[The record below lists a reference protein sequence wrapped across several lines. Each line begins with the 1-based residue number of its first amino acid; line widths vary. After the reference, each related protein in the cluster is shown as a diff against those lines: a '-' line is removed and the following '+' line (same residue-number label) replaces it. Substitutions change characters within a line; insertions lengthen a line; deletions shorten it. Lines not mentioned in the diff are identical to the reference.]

1 MDNVKDNAKR
11 EDNTSSGGFCRGS
24 GGSNGGFCR
33 GSDGGSNCG
42 SCCGS
47 GERLGGGPSGKYPLT
62 GRENY
67 SENTVVK
74 VGNTTIGDGAFAFI
88 AGPCAVE
95 SERQIIETA
104 TALKKSGVKILRG
117 GAYKPRTSPYSFQGL
132 GKEGLKFLRKAKEE
146 TGLAVVTEITDLRT
160 LDLFEGV
167 DMIQIGARNMQNFEL
182 LKEVGKF
189 GKPVLLKRGFVN
201 TVEEWL
207 MSAEY
212 IASNGALDIVLCERG
227 VRTFETLTR
236 NTLDLGI
243 IPLVKELTRLP
254 VIIDPSH
261 ASGNKKLI
269 RPLTLAAAAVGA
281 DGAIIECCVSPENA
295 VCDGE
300 QAITP
305 EELKEIISAAAK
317 VKEAAEKNGEASR

>member
-1 MDNVKDNAKR
+1 MDGIRDKTKR
-11 EDNTSSGGFCRGS
+11 EENTNSGGFGGSGEMPSGGFC
-24 GGSNGGFCR
+24 GGFC
-33 GSDGGSNCG
+33 GGL
-42 SCCGS
+42 
-47 GERLGGGPSGKYPLT
+47 RGKYPLT
-62 GRENY
+62 GRENHP
-67 SENTVVK
+67 ENTVVK
-74 VGNTTIGDGAFAFI
+74 VGNATIGDGKFAFI

-95 SERQIIETA
+95 NEKQIIETA
-104 TALKKSGVKILRG
+104 KAMKKSGVKILRG

-132 GKEGLKFLRKAKEE
+132 GKEGLKLLKKAKEE
-146 TGLAVVTEITDLRT
+146 TGLAIVTEITDLRT
-160 LDLFEGV
+160 LELFDGV

-212 IASNGALDIVLCERG
+212 IASNGSLDIVLCERG

-281 DGAIIECCVSPENA
+281 DGAIIECHVSPENA
-295 VCDGE
+295 LCDGE

-305 EELKEIISAAAK
+305 EELREIISAAAK
-317 VKEAAEKNGEASR
+317 VMEASR

>member
-11 EDNTSSGGFCRGS
+11 EDNTSSGGFCRGL
-24 GGSNGGFCR
+24 GGLNGGF
-33 GSDGGSNCG
+33 
-42 SCCGS
+42 CCGS
-47 GERLGGGPSGKYPLT
+47 GERLGGGLSGKYPLT
-62 GRENY
+62 GRGNH

-74 VGNTTIGDGAFAFI
+74 VGNAAIGDGKFDFI

-95 SERQIIETA
+95 SEKQIIETA

-160 LDLFEGV
+160 LDLFDGV

-305 EELKEIISAAAK
+305 EELKEIISSAAK

>member
-11 EDNTSSGGFCRGS
+11 EDNTSSGGFCCGS
-24 GGSNGGFCR
+24 GGSNGGF
-33 GSDGGSNCG
+33 
-42 SCCGS
+42 CCGS
-47 GERLGGGPSGKYPLT
+47 GERLGGGLSGKYPLT

-74 VGNTTIGDGAFAFI
+74 VGNAAIGDGKFDFI

-95 SERQIIETA
+95 SEKQIIETA

-132 GKEGLKFLRKAKEE
+132 GREGLKFLRKAKEE

-160 LDLFEGV
+160 LDLFDGI

-281 DGAIIECCVSPENA
+281 DGAIIESCVSPENA

>member
-11 EDNTSSGGFCRGS
+11 EDNTSSGGFCRGLG
-24 GGSNGGFCR
+24 GGSNGGF
-33 GSDGGSNCG
+33 
-42 SCCGS
+42 CCGS
-47 GERLGGGPSGKYPLT
+47 GERLGGGLSGKYPLT
-62 GRENY
+62 GRENH

-74 VGNTTIGDGAFAFI
+74 VGNTTIGDGEFDFI

-95 SERQIIETA
+95 SEKQIIETA

-295 VCDGE
+295 VCDGG

-305 EELKEIISAAAK
+305 EELKEIISTAAK
-317 VKEAAEKNGEASR
+317 VREATEKNGEVSR

>member
-11 EDNTSSGGFCRGS
+11 EDNTSSGGFCRGL
-24 GGSNGGFCR
+24 GGSNGGFC
-33 GSDGGSNCG
+33 CG
-42 SCCGS
+42 L
-47 GERLGGGPSGKYPLT
+47 GERLGGGLSGKYPLT

-74 VGNTTIGDGAFAFI
+74 VGNAAIGDGKFDFI

-95 SERQIIETA
+95 SEKQIIETA

-160 LDLFEGV
+160 LDLFDGI

-281 DGAIIECCVSPENA
+281 DGAIIECHVSPENA

-305 EELKEIISAAAK
+305 EELQEIISAAAK
-317 VKEAAEKNGEASR
+317 VREASR

>member
-11 EDNTSSGGFCRGS
+11 EDNTSSGGICRGLG
-24 GGSNGGFCR
+24 GGSNGGFC
-33 GSDGGSNCG
+33 CG
-42 SCCGS
+42 L
-47 GERLGGGPSGKYPLT
+47 GERLGGGLSGKYPLT
-62 GRENY
+62 GRENH

-74 VGNTTIGDGAFAFI
+74 GGNAAIGDGKFDFI

-95 SERQIIETA
+95 SEKQIIETA
-104 TALKKSGVKILRG
+104 TALKKSGMKILRG

-160 LDLFEGV
+160 LDLFDGV

-305 EELKEIISAAAK
+305 EELKEIISVAAK

>member
-11 EDNTSSGGFCRGS
+11 EDNTSSGGFCRGL
-24 GGSNGGFCR
+24 GGSNGGF
-33 GSDGGSNCG
+33 
-42 SCCGS
+42 CCGS
-47 GERLGGGPSGKYPLT
+47 GERLGGGLSGKYPLT
-62 GRENY
+62 GRENHP
-67 SENTVVK
+67 ENTVVK
-74 VGNTTIGDGAFAFI
+74 VGNAAIGDGEFNFI

-146 TGLAVVTEITDLRT
+146 TGLAIVTEITDLRT
-160 LDLFEGV
+160 LDLFDGV

-189 GKPVLLKRGFVN
+189 GRPVLLKRGFVN

-295 VCDGE
+295 LCDGE

-305 EELKEIISAAAK
+305 EELREIISAAEK
-317 VKEAAEKNGEASR
+317 VKAASEKSGRY

>member
-11 EDNTSSGGFCRGS
+11 EDNTSSGGFCRGL
-24 GGSNGGFCR
+24 GGSNGGF
-33 GSDGGSNCG
+33 
-42 SCCGS
+42 CCGS
-47 GERLGGGPSGKYPLT
+47 GERLGGGLSGKYPLT

-74 VGNTTIGDGAFAFI
+74 VGNAMIGDGEFDFI

-95 SERQIIETA
+95 SEKQIIETA

-160 LDLFEGV
+160 LDLFDGI

>member
-11 EDNTSSGGFCRGS
+11 EDNTSSGGFCRGL
-24 GGSNGGFCR
+24 GGLNGGF
-33 GSDGGSNCG
+33 
-42 SCCGS
+42 CCGS
-47 GERLGGGPSGKYPLT
+47 GERLGGGLSGKYPLT
-62 GRENY
+62 GRGNH

-74 VGNTTIGDGAFAFI
+74 VGNAAIGDGKFDFI

-95 SERQIIETA
+95 SEKQIIETA

-160 LDLFEGV
+160 LDLFDGI

-317 VKEAAEKNGEASR
+317 VREASR

>member
-11 EDNTSSGGFCRGS
+11 EDNTSSGGFCRGL
-24 GGSNGGFCR
+24 GGSNGGF
-33 GSDGGSNCG
+33 
-42 SCCGS
+42 CCGS
-47 GERLGGGPSGKYPLT
+47 GERLGGGLSGKYPLT

-74 VGNTTIGDGAFAFI
+74 VGNATMDDGKFDFI

-95 SERQIIETA
+95 SEKQIIETA

-160 LDLFEGV
+160 LDLFDGI

-201 TVEEWL
+201 TVDEWL

-300 QAITP
+300 QAIAP
-305 EELKEIISAAAK
+305 EEVKEIISAAAK

>member
-1 MDNVKDNAKR
+1 MDNIKGKAKR
-11 EDNTSSGGFCRGS
+11 EENTCSGGFC
-24 GGSNGGFCR
+24 
-33 GSDGGSNCG
+33 CG
-42 SCCGS
+42 M
-47 GERLGGGPSGKYPLT
+47 GETSSGKYPLT
-62 GRENY
+62 GRENHP
-67 SENTVVK
+67 ENAVVK
-74 VGNTTIGDGAFAFI
+74 VGNATIGDGEFVFI

-104 TALKKSGVKILRG
+104 IAMKKAGVKILRG

-132 GKEGLKFLRKAKEE
+132 GREGLKLLKKAKEE
-146 TGLAVVTEITDLRT
+146 TGLAIVTEITDLRT
-160 LDLFEGV
+160 LDLFEDV

-189 GKPVLLKRGFVN
+189 GKPALLKRGFVN

-212 IASNGALDIVLCERG
+212 IASNGVFDIVLCERG

-243 IPLVKELTRLP
+243 IPLVKEITRLP

-269 RPLTLAAAAVGA
+269 RPLTLAAAAVSA
-281 DGAIIECCVSPENA
+281 DGAIIECHVSPENA
-295 VCDGE
+295 LCDGE

-305 EELKEIISAAAK
+305 EELKEIIMAAAK
-317 VKEAAEKNGEASR
+317 VKEVSR

>member
-1 MDNVKDNAKR
+1 MG
-11 EDNTSSGGFCRGS
+11 ETS
-24 GGSNGGFCR
+24 
-33 GSDGGSNCG
+33 
-42 SCCGS
+42 
-47 GERLGGGPSGKYPLT
+47 SGKYPLT
-62 GRENY
+62 GRENHP
-67 SENTVVK
+67 ENAVVK
-74 VGNTTIGDGAFAFI
+74 VGNATIGDGEFVFI

-104 TALKKSGVKILRG
+104 IAMKKAGVKILRG

-132 GKEGLKFLRKAKEE
+132 GKEGLKLLKKAKEE

-160 LDLFEGV
+160 LDLFEGI

-212 IASNGALDIVLCERG
+212 IASNGNSQIVLCERG

-281 DGAIIECCVSPENA
+281 DGAIIECHVSPENA

-305 EELKEIISAAAK
+305 EELQEIISAAAK
-317 VKEAAEKNGEASR
+317 VREASR

>member
-11 EDNTSSGGFCRGS
+11 EDNMSSGGFCRGLG
-24 GGSNGGFCR
+24 GGSNGSF
-33 GSDGGSNCG
+33 
-42 SCCGS
+42 CCGL
-47 GERLGGGPSGKYPLT
+47 GERLGGGLSGKYPLT
-62 GRENY
+62 GRENH

-74 VGNTTIGDGAFAFI
+74 VGNATIGDGKFDFI

-95 SERQIIETA
+95 SEKQIIETA

-160 LDLFEGV
+160 LDLFDGV

>member
-11 EDNTSSGGFCRGS
+11 EDNTSSGGFCRGLV
-24 GGSNGGFCR
+24 GSNGGF
-33 GSDGGSNCG
+33 
-42 SCCGS
+42 CCGS
-47 GERLGGGPSGKYPLT
+47 GERLGGGLSGKYPLT

-74 VGNTTIGDGAFAFI
+74 VGNAMIGDGEFDFI

-95 SERQIIETA
+95 SEKQIIETA

-317 VKEAAEKNGEASR
+317 VREASR

>member
-1 MDNVKDNAKR
+1 MDNIKGKAKR
-11 EDNTSSGGFCRGS
+11 EENTCSGGFC
-24 GGSNGGFCR
+24 
-33 GSDGGSNCG
+33 CG
-42 SCCGS
+42 M
-47 GERLGGGPSGKYPLT
+47 GETSSGKYPLT
-62 GRENY
+62 GRENHPG
-67 SENTVVK
+67 NAVVK
-74 VGNTTIGDGAFAFI
+74 VGNATIGDGEFVFI

-104 TALKKSGVKILRG
+104 IAMKKAGVKILRG

-132 GKEGLKFLRKAKEE
+132 GREGLKLLKKAKEE
-146 TGLAVVTEITDLRT
+146 TGLAIVTEITDLRT
-160 LDLFEGV
+160 LDLFEDV

-212 IASNGALDIVLCERG
+212 IASNGVFDIVLCERG

-243 IPLVKELTRLP
+243 IPLVKEITRLP

-269 RPLTLAAAAVGA
+269 RPLTLAAAAVSA
-281 DGAIIECCVSPENA
+281 DGAIIECHVSPENA
-295 VCDGE
+295 LCDGE

-305 EELKEIISAAAK
+305 EELKEIIMAAAK
-317 VKEAAEKNGEASR
+317 VKEVSR

>member
-11 EDNTSSGGFCRGS
+11 EDNTSSGGFCRGL
-24 GGSNGGFCR
+24 GGSNGGF
-33 GSDGGSNCG
+33 
-42 SCCGS
+42 CCGS
-47 GERLGGGPSGKYPLT
+47 GERLGGGLSGKYPLT
-62 GRENY
+62 GRENH

-74 VGNTTIGDGAFAFI
+74 VGNAMIGDGEFDFI

-95 SERQIIETA
+95 SEKQIIETA

-160 LDLFEGV
+160 LDLFDGI

>member
-11 EDNTSSGGFCRGS
+11 EDNTSSGGFCRGL
-24 GGSNGGFCR
+24 GGSNGGF
-33 GSDGGSNCG
+33 
-42 SCCGS
+42 CCGS
-47 GERLGGGPSGKYPLT
+47 GERLGGGLSGKYPLT
-62 GRENY
+62 GRDNHPENA
-67 SENTVVK
+67 VVK
-74 VGNTTIGDGAFAFI
+74 IGNATIGDGKFGFI

-104 TALKKSGVKILRG
+104 KAMKKSGVKILRG

-132 GKEGLKFLRKAKEE
+132 GKEGLKLLKKAKEE

-281 DGAIIECCVSPENA
+281 DGAIIECHVSPENA

-305 EELKEIISAAAK
+305 EELKEIISAATK

>member
-11 EDNTSSGGFCRGS
+11 EDNTSSGGFCRGL
-24 GGSNGGFCR
+24 GGSNGGF
-33 GSDGGSNCG
+33 
-42 SCCGS
+42 CCGS
-47 GERLGGGPSGKYPLT
+47 GERLGGGLSGKYPLT
-62 GRENY
+62 GRENHP
-67 SENTVVK
+67 ENTVVK
-74 VGNTTIGDGAFAFI
+74 VGNATIGDGKLDFI

-95 SERQIIETA
+95 SEKQIIETA

-160 LDLFEGV
+160 LDLFDGV

-305 EELKEIISAAAK
+305 EELKEIISAAAEVRK
-317 VKEAAEKNGEASR
+317 AAARVIEAAEKKGETSR

>member
-1 MDNVKDNAKR
+1 MDGIKDKSKR
-11 EDNTSSGGFCRGS
+11 EENRE
-24 GGSNGGFCR
+24 NGGFR
-33 GSDGGSNCG
+33 GGSSDRPSDERSDGLN
-42 SCCGS
+42 
-47 GERLGGGPSGKYPLT
+47 GKYPLT
-62 GRENY
+62 GRKNHP
-67 SENTVVK
+67 ENTVVK
-74 VGNTTIGDGAFAFI
+74 VGNSAVGDGEFAFI

-95 SERQIIETA
+95 SERQIVETA
-104 TALKKSGVKILRG
+104 TAMKKSGVKILRG

-132 GKEGLKFLRKAKEE
+132 GKEGLKFLKKAKEE
-146 TGLAVVTEITDLRT
+146 TGLAIVTEITDLRT
-160 LDLFEGV
+160 LDLFDGV

-212 IASNGALDIVLCERG
+212 IASNGNLQIVLCERG

-243 IPLVKELTRLP
+243 IPLVKEITGLP

-269 RPLTLAAAAVGA
+269 RPLTLASAAVGA
-281 DGAIIECCVSPENA
+281 DGAIIECHVSPENA
-295 VCDGE
+295 LCDGE

-305 EELKEIISAAAK
+305 QELREIISAASK
-317 VKEAAEKNGEASR
+317 VKEVSKKVGEASR

>member
-11 EDNTSSGGFCRGS
+11 EDNTSSGGFCRGL
-24 GGSNGGFCR
+24 GGSNGGF
-33 GSDGGSNCG
+33 
-42 SCCGS
+42 CCGS
-47 GERLGGGPSGKYPLT
+47 GERLGGGLSGKYPLS

-74 VGNTTIGDGAFAFI
+74 VGNAMIGDGEFDFI

-95 SERQIIETA
+95 SEKQIIETA

-160 LDLFEGV
+160 LDLFDGI

-281 DGAIIECCVSPENA
+281 DGAIIESCVSPENA